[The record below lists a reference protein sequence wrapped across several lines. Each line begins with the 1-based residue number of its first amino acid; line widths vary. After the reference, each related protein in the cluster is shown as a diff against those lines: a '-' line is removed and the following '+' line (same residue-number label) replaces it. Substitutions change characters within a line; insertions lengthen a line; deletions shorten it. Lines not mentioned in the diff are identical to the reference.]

1 MAPKSLVDV
10 LAIVTSATDVEERIS
25 PKDGS
30 TLLKRDLI
38 ILDDSNTEITLTL
51 WGDKA
56 SDTNVN
62 FNDSNLI
69 VAIKGKNI
77 HRINKQIY
85 YMMFLSYILFI
96 KYSLYM
102 INKLTTLG
110 ARVANYQG
118 CTLNTIPTTTLTY
131 NPPEGLELLVW
142 FEQQKTSDSIPMTT
156 SLTVINTTRKY
167 LNSNYTNTIRILL
180 IKSNTNLCIIFSKP
194 SFSYQT
200 LDRSSRKTFHNCRNP

>member
-1 MAPKSLVDV
+1 MFGLNSIIHQTEDSEDIQTRYNFIKIDTIANMAPKSLVDV

-30 TLLKRDLI
+30 ILLKRDLI
-38 ILDDSNTEITLTL
+38 IFDDSNTEIRLTL

-77 HRINKQIY
+77 HRINKLIY

-96 KYSLYM
+96 KYS
-102 INKLTTLG
+102 
-110 ARVANYQG
+110 
-118 CTLNTIPTTTLTY
+118 
-131 NPPEGLELLVW
+131 
-142 FEQQKTSDSIPMTT
+142 
-156 SLTVINTTRKY
+156 
-167 LNSNYTNTIRILL
+167 
-180 IKSNTNLCIIFSKP
+180 
-194 SFSYQT
+194 
-200 LDRSSRKTFHNCRNP
+200 